1 MCVCD
6 LVIIGLKEVLV
17 ESVAGTN
24 VNGRVVSLN
33 LASSLHRP
41 HCEAAFLGVVL

>member
-17 ESVAGTN
+17 ESVAGTS
-24 VNGRVVSLN
+24 VNGLCR
-33 LASSLHRP
+33 
-41 HCEAAFLGVVL
+41 